1 MTVTCIDSAGLP
13 VPSSGAIFPENTRE
27 VAMSKLSVVLLGAT
41 LSLYAVGSFAAV
53 PVSSLSQAVQHAQ
66 STTVKSEATK
76 ATKKHA
82 KKKAVRKAKKKAV
95 STLVK

>member
-1 MTVTCIDSAGLP
+1 
-13 VPSSGAIFPENTRE
+13 
-27 VAMSKLSVVLLGAT
+27 MSKLSGVLLGDT
-41 LSLYAVGSFAAV
+41 LSLFAAGSFASE
-53 PVSSLSQAVQHAQ
+53 PVSPLSQTIQHAQ